1 MRYNSPMKQT
11 PPDPKQ
17 RDQLY
22 ANSHETPGDF
32 VFDEAVAQ
40 VFDDMIRRSVPGY
53 AQVVA
58 MTGLLAGHF
67 AKADSV
73 AYDLGCSSG
82 AVSRA
87 IRQFVQQPG
96 LRIIAV
102 DNSEAMLEHCNDLV
116 QNDDPSQS
124 DSKLACVELICADI
138 RDISISNASLVCLN
152 FTLQFIPQAQ
162 RDELIQ
168 RIFSGLNPGGALIL
182 SEKIAFDDTEQ
193 QALIT
198 QLHLDY
204 KRAHGYSELEISH
217 KRSALENIL
226 QPETLTAHQQR
237 LQQAGF
243 SLITV
248 WHQSLNFASLLAVK

>member
-1 MRYNSPMKQT
+1 MKKT
-11 PPDPKQ
+11 PPDTQQ
-17 RDQLY
+17 RDRLY
-22 ANSHETPGDF
+22 AASHQTPGDF

-58 MTGLLAGHF
+58 MTGMLARHF
-67 AKADSV
+67 ARANSV

-87 IRQFVQQPG
+87 IRQFVQQPEF
-96 LRIIAV
+96 RIIAI
-102 DNSEAMLEHCNDLV
+102 DNSEAMLEQCNDLA
-116 QNDDPSQS
+116 QTSEASLPP
-124 DSKLACVELICADI
+124 VELLCADI
-138 RDISISNASLVCLN
+138 RDASISNASLVCLN
-152 FTLQFIPQAQ
+152 FTLQFIPLAQ

-168 RIFSGLNPGGALIL
+168 RIFSGLNSGGALIL
-182 SEKIAFDDTEQ
+182 SEKIAFEDAEQ

-217 KRSALENIL
+217 KRSALENVL
-226 QPETLTAHQQR
+226 LPETLTAHRQR